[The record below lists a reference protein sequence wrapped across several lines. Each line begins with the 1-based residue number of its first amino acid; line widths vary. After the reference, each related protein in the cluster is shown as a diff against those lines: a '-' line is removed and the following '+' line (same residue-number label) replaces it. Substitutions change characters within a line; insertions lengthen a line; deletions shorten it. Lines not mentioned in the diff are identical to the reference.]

1 MIKNEFKSK
10 YKINKIGIVNDILT
24 GNGETVR

>member
-10 YKINKIGIVNDILT
+10 YKINKIGKINDIVT
-24 GNGETVR
+24 GSGGTVR